1 MFERIEMM
9 RMAQAMMGHAAQ
21 RNTVVAR
28 NIANADTP
36 NFQAHDLQAFEET
49 YRRNAS
55 SFVRTTREGH
65 FSDPGFSPATARE
78 IISGQHPSPNGNSV
92 SLEEEMI
99 KIAELKH
106 QHDKSLSIYKSA
118 IDLMRISIG
127 LRA

>member
-9 RMAQAMMGHAAQ
+9 KMAQAMMEHAAR

-28 NIANADTP
+28 NVANADTP
-36 NFQAHDLQAFEET
+36 NFQARDLEAFEES
-49 YRRNAS
+49 YNRHDS
-55 SFVRTTREGH
+55 SFVRSTRERH
-65 FSDPGFSPATARE
+65 FSDPGFSPATARK